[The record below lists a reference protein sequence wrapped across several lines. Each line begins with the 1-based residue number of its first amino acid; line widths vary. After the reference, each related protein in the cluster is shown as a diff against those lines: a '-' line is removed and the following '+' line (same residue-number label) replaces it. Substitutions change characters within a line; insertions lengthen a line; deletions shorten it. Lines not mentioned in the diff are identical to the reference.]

1 MVFRQSTTID
11 RAGIEGEAVTTIV
24 ELITN
29 GGVTLAAAFLGAYA
43 AFKLESNNR
52 KKQIEEQDVAAGNR
66 ALFTLTQI
74 WSRLRQYQK
83 EMIEE
88 YRTRE
93 DAWLNLPAGMPI
105 QDNGLTLDM
114 NDLSF
119 LLQSKPAIFQLIF
132 LEADRFRLAAE
143 MINQRNE
150 LVLSQVHPR
159 MSAAGVRVGGA
170 ESFENM
176 ESILTIG
183 VVHQLKVY
191 TAGIIKNVDE
201 DLISSFEA
209 YERLRASLK
218 EIYPNRKFL
227 DFKRTS

>member
-1 MVFRQSTTID
+1 MTTF
-11 RAGIEGEAVTTIV
+11 V
-24 ELITN
+24 ELIAN
-29 GGVTLAAAFLGAYA
+29 GVVTLGAAFLGAWA

-52 KKQIEEQDVAAGNR
+52 KKQIEDGDIAAGNR

-83 EMIEE
+83 EMIDR
-88 YRTRE
+88 YRTRD

-105 QDNGLTLDM
+105 QDNGLMLDM

-119 LLQSKPAIFQLIF
+119 VLQSKPAIFQLIF

-150 LVLSQVHPR
+150 LILSQVHPR
-159 MSAAGVRVGGA
+159 LSAAGIRVGGA
-170 ESFENM
+170 ESPENM
-176 ESILTIG
+176 EAILTIG

-209 YERLRASLK
+209 YEKLRAALK

-227 DFKRTS
+227 EFQRTP